1 MAPAQGWHVNSGIVL
16 GFSLQVIMMCQHL
29 CILGSKC
36 TILLSDVGNVGR
48 DTCVGAA
55 GLSEICVPRSQV
67 FCKPKT
73 ALKKLNLWGKNWCLL
88 WLCKGCF
95 WQRYLN
101 INNDE
106 VNTSISNLKSYRSM
120 IIFTPPFFPLAEVI
134 LWLCFDQKYGFMSSQ
149 LIFGVEDFS
158 DKSRNFRYK
167 FKSLVAGTVQWLTKV
182 IPPDLSSWSPCTP
195 TCTFLH
201 TNTIDREV
209 CSGTWRASLWGR
221 QVWQWSEAEQWTQ
234 NQFWLM
240 KREVW
245 CFWELQK
252 KMLFSLIRRLRKPK
266 LSSPVPPSFQPLN
279 MFVWR
284 HGAWNPA
291 VILWSW
297 REVQSL
303 PRPGDLTWWRS
314 WRGSSNSYCTTS
326 G

>member
-1 MAPAQGWHVNSGIVL
+1 MWAVIHVWGQRVYQKSVY
-16 GFSLQVIMMCQHL
+16 
-29 CILGSKC
+29 
-36 TILLSDVGNVGR
+36 
-48 DTCVGAA
+48 
-55 GLSEICVPRSQV
+55 P
-67 FCKPKT
+67 
-73 ALKKLNLWGKNWCLL
+73 ALKFFVNLKLLWKVVFGKKNWCLL

-101 INNDE
+101 INNEE
-106 VNTSISNLKSYRSM
+106 VNTSIGNLKSYRST

-149 LIFGVEDFS
+149 LTFGVEDFS

-167 FKSLVAGTVQWLTKV
+167 FKSPVAGTVQWLTKV
-182 IPPDLSSWSPCTP
+182 IPLDLSSWSPRTP

-201 TNTIDREV
+201 ANTIDREV

-252 KMLFSLIRRLRKPK
+252 KMLFSLIKRLKKPK
-266 LSSPVPPSFQPLN
+266 LSSLAPPQLPAFEHVRVKAWCLKPCSHPTILKGGPEPPKTWGPDLMEELERQQQLLLHNIWLSKGKKPLL
-279 MFVWR
+279 VK
-284 HGAWNPA
+284 
-291 VILWSW
+291 
-297 REVQSL
+297 
-303 PRPGDLTWWRS
+303 
-314 WRGSSNSYCTTS
+314 
-326 G
+326 